1 MLNKIQH
8 AVATIGFIGYLPYA
22 PGTFGTALGFV
33 LVLFSRPDDGRLFII
48 FLSLLVLGTICA
60 HNAEKFFGK
69 DSGRIV
75 IDELCGYFLSV
86 LLVPKTFGYLLG
98 AFLLF
103 RILDILKPPPI
114 GKAEEAVTG
123 GAGIMLDDILA
134 GIYTNLC
141 LQIWIYFFAK

>member
-1 MLNKIQH
+1 MLDKIQH
-8 AVATIGFIGYLPYA
+8 AVATVGFIGYLPYA
-22 PGTFGTALGFV
+22 PGTFGSALGFV
-33 LVLFSRPDDGRLFII
+33 LVLFTMPDDGRLFMI
-48 FLSLLVLGTICA
+48 FLCLLVLGTVSA

-86 LLVPKTFGYLLG
+86 LLVPKTFGYLFG

-103 RILDILKPPPI
+103 RVFDIVKPPPI
-114 GKAEEAVTG
+114 RRAEETVPG
-123 GAGIMLDDILA
+123 GAGIMLDDLLA

-141 LQIWIYFFAK
+141 LQIWIYIFAA